1 MMATHQPEN
10 PASQSACNQPMMRQ
24 GLNFRRLRA
33 LIWKEGIQIINDPSS
48 ILIALVLPVVLL
60 FLFGY
65 AVSLDSTRLRVGIA
79 LAEQSPE
86 SASLVAA
93 LSSSKYFDVQT
104 SLDRRALE
112 TDLVAGRLR
121 GVIVIP
127 SDFSQNLIRPGE
139 EPTIQ
144 VIADGS
150 EPNTANFVQNYVL
163 AAVNIW
169 AQERGME
176 TGNGSPS
183 LIDLQARVWFNPS
196 LESKNYLVPG
206 SIAIVLTMIATL
218 LTALVVAREW
228 EHGTME
234 ALMATPVRIEELI
247 LGKLI
252 PYFGLGIGS
261 MAFCTVVALSIFRVP
276 LRGSFVTL
284 TSITTVFLLG
294 GLGIGLLVSTLTKS
308 QFVAS
313 QIAVVLG
320 FLPAFQLSG
329 FLFEISSMPPP
340 IQWLTYLF
348 PARYYVQ
355 ALQTTFLAGD
365 VPYLVVTNGVILF
378 GFAALF
384 FLLNAR
390 MTRKRLD

>member
-1 MMATHQPEN
+1 M
-10 PASQSACNQPMMRQ
+10 
-24 GLNFRRLRA
+24 
-33 LIWKEGIQIINDPSS
+33 NDPSS
-48 ILIALVLPVVLL
+48 ILIAFVLPVILL

-79 LAEQSPE
+79 LAERSPE
-86 SASLVAA
+86 TSSLVTA
-93 LSSSKYFDVQT
+93 LSGSKYFDIKT

-112 TDLVAGRLR
+112 TDLVAGRIR
-121 GVIVIP
+121 GVVVIP
-127 SDFSQNLIRPGE
+127 SDFSQKLMRPGE

-163 AAVNIW
+163 AAVKIW
-169 AQERGME
+169 GEERRME
-176 TGNGSPS
+176 TAGGSPS
-183 LIDLQARVWFNPS
+183 SIGLQTRVWFNPS

-228 EHGTME
+228 ERGTME
-234 ALMATPVRIEELI
+234 ALMATPVRIQELI

-261 MAFCTVVALSIFRVP
+261 MAFCTLVALSIFRVP
-276 LRGSFVTL
+276 LRGSFLTL
-284 TSITTVFLLG
+284 TLITSVFLLG
-294 GLGIGLLVSTLTKS
+294 GLGIGLLVSTLTRS

-320 FLPAFQLSG
+320 FLPSFSKSAACRRRFNGSPTCSRRG
-329 FLFEISSMPPP
+329 TMCRRSRRPFSRATSRICSSPTG
-340 IQWLTYLF
+340 WS
-348 PARYYVQ
+348 
-355 ALQTTFLAGD
+355 
-365 VPYLVVTNGVILF
+365 
-378 GFAALF
+378 
-384 FLLNAR
+384 
-390 MTRKRLD
+390 

>member
-10 PASQSACNQPMMRQ
+10 PASQSARNQPMMRQ

>member
-10 PASQSACNQPMMRQ
+10 PASQSARNQPMMRQ

-234 ALMATPVRIEELI
+234 ALMAIPVRIEELI

>member
-1 MMATHQPEN
+1 MKQQA
-10 PASQSACNQPMMRQ
+10 
-24 GLNFRRLRA
+24 LNVRRLRA

-48 ILIALVLPVVLL
+48 ILIAFVLPVVLL

-79 LAEQSPE
+79 LAERSPE
-86 SASLVAA
+86 SASLVTA
-93 LSSSKYFDVQT
+93 LSDSKYFDIKT

-127 SDFSQNLIRPGE
+127 SDFSQNLMRPGE

-150 EPNTANFVQNYVL
+150 EPNTANFVQNFIT

-169 AQERGME
+169 SQERGME
-176 TGNGSPS
+176 TGNESPS
-183 LIDLQARVWFNPS
+183 SIGLQTRVWFNPS

-228 EHGTME
+228 ERGTME
-234 ALMATPVRIEELI
+234 ALMATPVRIQELI

-252 PYFGLGIGS
+252 PYFCLGIGS
-261 MAFCTVVALSIFRVP
+261 MAFCTFVALSIFRVP

-284 TSITTVFLLG
+284 TLITSVFSAGRTWDRSAGVDSHQESVCSEPDRRRPRLST
-294 GLGIGLLVSTLTKS
+294 GIPAFWFSFRNQQYARAYSVADLPVSGAVLCAGPPDDLSRGRRPVSTLHEWNGSLGVCRSLFSS
-308 QFVAS
+308 QRADD
-313 QIAVVLG
+313 A
-320 FLPAFQLSG
+320 
-329 FLFEISSMPPP
+329 
-340 IQWLTYLF
+340 
-348 PARYYVQ
+348 
-355 ALQTTFLAGD
+355 QTA
-365 VPYLVVTNGVILF
+365 
-378 GFAALF
+378 
-384 FLLNAR
+384 
-390 MTRKRLD
+390 

>member
-1 MMATHQPEN
+1 MKR
-10 PASQSACNQPMMRQ
+10 SA
-24 GLNFRRLRA
+24 LNVRRLRA
-33 LIWKEGIQIINDPSS
+33 LIWKEGIQILNDPSS
-48 ILIALVLPVVLL
+48 ILIAFVLPVILL

-79 LAEQSPE
+79 LAERSPE
-86 SASLVAA
+86 SASLIAA
-93 LSSSKYFDVQT
+93 LSDSKYFDIET
-104 SLDRRALE
+104 GFDRRALE
-112 TDLVAGRLR
+112 ADLVAGRLR

-127 SDFSQNLIRPGE
+127 SDFSQKLLRPAE

-150 EPNTANFVQNYVL
+150 EPNTANFVQNYIL

-169 AQERGME
+169 REERRME
-176 TGNGSPS
+176 TAGGSPS
-183 LIDLQARVWFNPS
+183 SIGLQTRVWFNPS

-228 EHGTME
+228 ERGTME
-234 ALMATPVRIEELI
+234 ALMATPVRIQELI

-261 MAFCTVVALSIFRVP
+261 MTFCTLVALSVFGVP

-284 TSITTVFLLG
+284 TLITSVFLLG
-294 GLGIGLLVSTLTKS
+294 GLGIGLLVSTLTRS

-340 IQWLTYLF
+340 IQWLTHLF

-355 ALQTTFLAGD
+355 ALQTIFLAGD
-365 VPYLVVTNGVILF
+365 VPYLLVTNGLVLLA
-378 GFAALF
+378 FAVLF

>member
-1 MMATHQPEN
+1 MK
-10 PASQSACNQPMMRQ
+10 NQA
-24 GLNFRRLRA
+24 LNVRRLRA

-48 ILIALVLPVVLL
+48 ILIALVFPVILL

-65 AVSLDSTRLRVGIA
+65 AVSLDNTRLRVGIA
-79 LAEQSPE
+79 LAERSPE
-86 SASLVAA
+86 TASLVTA
-93 LSSSKYFDVQT
+93 LSDSKYFDIKT

-127 SDFSQNLIRPGE
+127 SDFSQNLMRPGE
-139 EPTIQ
+139 KPSIQ
-144 VIADGS
+144 VVADGS
-150 EPNTANFVQNYVL
+150 EPNTANFVQNYIL

-169 AQERGME
+169 SQERGME
-176 TGNGSPS
+176 TNSVSPNS
-183 LIDLQARVWFNPS
+183 IAVQSRVWFNPS

-228 EHGTME
+228 ERGTME
-234 ALMATPVRIEELI
+234 ALMATPVRIQELI

-252 PYFGLGIGS
+252 PYFCLGIGS
-261 MAFCTVVALSIFRVP
+261 MAFCTLVALSVFRVP

-284 TSITTVFLLG
+284 TLISSAFLLG

-329 FLFEISSMPPP
+329 FLFEISSMPLP

-355 ALQTTFLAGD
+355 ALQTTFLAGN
-365 VPYLVVTNGVILF
+365 VPSVLLTNGTILLA
-378 GFAALF
+378 FAALF